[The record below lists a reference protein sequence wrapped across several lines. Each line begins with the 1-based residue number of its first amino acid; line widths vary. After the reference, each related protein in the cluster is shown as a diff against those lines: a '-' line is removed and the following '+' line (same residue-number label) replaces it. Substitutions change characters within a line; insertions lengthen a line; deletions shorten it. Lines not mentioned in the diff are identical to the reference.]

1 MTQNTLVDLVYET
14 IDNPEKRSDLVA
26 AFAEVIDAK
35 AAAIAFEDRRLR
47 WASLCVTHGMDRS
60 TIDSYCQ
67 YYVGLNPWAG
77 RRPPTVGE
85 VRMSDE
91 LLNEAEFRETEFY
104 LGWFQPR
111 GWLHA
116 SSIIFHATETER
128 AYLFAVRP
136 PNHPFTKGEI
146 ALHKH
151 LAPRLA
157 TASRIAMERTAL
169 KKPASPY
176 HSMEREVDI
185 LKSLGL
191 KTNEAHIALA
201 RANDQSVK
209 EIAHQIGRSHETVRS
224 HLKKIHK
231 TLGTPRQADLKRLLA
246 DHLRQ

>member
-1 MTQNTLVDLVYET
+1 MTRNTLVDLVYET
-14 IDNPEKRSDLVA
+14 IDNPDKRSDLVA

-77 RRPPTVGE
+77 LRPPTVGE
-85 VRMSDE
+85 VRVSGE
-91 LLNEAEFRETEFY
+91 LLSEAEFRETEFY
-104 LGWFQPR
+104 VGWFQPR

-136 PNHPFTKGEI
+136 AGHPFTKGEI
-146 ALHKH
+146 ALHKD
-151 LAPRLA
+151 LAPHLA

-176 HSMEREVDI
+176 PLGERQLEI
-185 LKSLGL
+185 LDSRGL
-191 KTNEAHIALA
+191 TPAERRVALA
-201 RANDQSVK
+201 RSQEQSVK
-209 EIAHQIGRSHETVRS
+209 EIAQKARLSPETVKA
-224 HLKKIHK
+224 HLKVIHK
-231 TLGTPRQADLKRLLA
+231 KLEVRNQVELTRLLL
-246 DHLRQ
+246 DRSRE